1 MLRLKVFFVVSCVAV
16 AAELRQFGTN
26 VLEWTRGALR
36 WSCEVLFVVE
46 EAMMHSAVCSSVSVG
61 VTRPPVEGPALL
73 WGCCCCNAR
82 RAHHH
87 AREYQQQQQQLWL
100 HRPAAAAAGGFGKL
114 LSKKL
119 DDEDTARLLILRKTM
134 GLDRPRVSWMM
145 PTTRAAAGGG
155 GESLFLAAS
164 AETSEE
170 GINLNESISRSENGR
185 GEPRFKLGAAAMP
198 SGGGGADQSKNL
210 VHVLHETARVLQSAL
225 EEQKALTRG
234 SWFAQKW
241 LGFDKN
247 AWMKSLAYQASPCT
261 PYLLDLLLL
270 GTLRSIYV
278 WT

>member
-1 MLRLKVFFVVSCVAV
+1 
-16 AAELRQFGTN
+16 
-26 VLEWTRGALR
+26 
-36 WSCEVLFVVE
+36 
-46 EAMMHSAVCSSVSVG
+46 
-61 VTRPPVEGPALL
+61 
-73 WGCCCCNAR
+73 
-82 RAHHH
+82 
-87 AREYQQQQQQLWL
+87 
-100 HRPAAAAAGGFGKL
+100 
-114 LSKKL
+114 
-119 DDEDTARLLILRKTM
+119 M
-134 GLDRPRVSWMM
+134 GLDKPRVSWMM

-170 GINLNESISRSENGR
+170 GINLNESFSRSENGR
-185 GEPRFKLGAAAMP
+185 AEPRFKLGAAAMP
-198 SGGGGADQSKNL
+198 SGGGGGDQSKNL

-241 LGFDKN
+241 LGFDRN
-247 AWMKSLAYQASPCT
+247 AWMKSLAYQATPCT

>member
-1 MLRLKVFFVVSCVAV
+1 
-16 AAELRQFGTN
+16 
-26 VLEWTRGALR
+26 
-36 WSCEVLFVVE
+36 
-46 EAMMHSAVCSSVSVG
+46 MMHSAVCSSVSVG

-87 AREYQQQQQQLWL
+87 TRECQQQQQQLWFI
-100 HRPAAAAAGGFGKL
+100 RPAAAAAGGFGKL

-119 DDEDTARLLILRKTM
+119 DFEDTTRLLILRKTM
-134 GLDRPRVSWMM
+134 GLDKPRVSWMM

-170 GINLNESISRSENGR
+170 GINLNESFSRSENGR
-185 GEPRFKLGAAAMP
+185 AEPRFKLGAAAMP
-198 SGGGGADQSKNL
+198 SGGGGGDQSKNL

-241 LGFDKN
+241 LGFDRN
-247 AWMKSLAYQASPCT
+247 AWMKSLAYQATPCT